1 MLKKKEKEEKL
12 YYQFRL
18 DEFIPQDHFLRKVD
32 SLIDFSFVREK
43 VRHLYSRTGQPAID
57 PVVLIKMLL
66 IGYFYYIKSERQIE
80 KEIQV
85 NLAYRWFIRY
95 DLDERIPD
103 HSVIS
108 QTRRRK
114 FSEGGVFQEIFDEIV
129 RRLQREGFLRGETIL
144 TDSTHIKA
152 NASMKSLTLT
162 KEYFEELEN
171 AVEEEPRKISNET
184 HISKT
189 DPDSKLM
196 NRPGKPKGLHYLE
209 HRSIDESGYITDVY
223 VTPGNASDHVGYVER
238 LKRQEETFGFCIK
251 NCVGDKG
258 YGYFEVY
265 HDLTEMG
272 IDAYIPLK
280 DNISVSKYEY
290 QKECFQYDKEKDIYI
305 CPEGETLHKRKKLDM
320 DKSAYVYANRLVI
333 CRQCPSLE
341 KCGYAPKTIGR
352 HIYEDDV
359 IFQLE
364 KENSEE
370 WKRLSKLRH
379 TLLEGS
385 FGDAKN
391 NHGLS
396 RARMRGREK
405 VTEQSLMTA
414 VVQNIKKMVKALTIK
429 KQAPL
434 QAPAFVSYFV
444 KLFRFLRPRLY
455 SFSF

>member
-1 MLKKKEKEEKL
+1 MLKKKDKEDKL

-18 DEFIPQDHFLRKVD
+18 EEYIPEDHFLRKVD
-32 SLIDFSFVREK
+32 SLIDFSFIREK
-43 VRHLYSRTGQPAID
+43 VRHLYSHTGQPAID

-66 IGYFYYIKSERQIE
+66 IGYFYNIKSERQIE

-95 DLDERIPD
+95 DLDERVPD

-114 FSEGGVFQEIFDEIV
+114 FSESGVFQEIFDEIV
-129 RRLQREGFLRGETIL
+129 RKLQAGGFVKGETIL

-152 NASMKSLTLT
+152 NASMKSLTPT
-162 KEYFEELEN
+162 KEYLEELES
-171 AVEEEPRKISNET
+171 AVDEGPRKVSNGT
-184 HISKT
+184 HISRS

-209 HRSIDESGYITDVY
+209 HRSIDETGYITDVTI
-223 VTPGNASDHVGYVER
+223 TPGNASDHAGYVER
-238 LKRQEETFGFCIK
+238 LKRQEKSFGFCIK
-251 NCVGDKG
+251 NCVADKG

-272 IDAYIPLK
+272 IEAYIPLK

-290 QKECFQYDKEKDIYI
+290 QKDRFQYDREKEIYI
-305 CPEGETLHKRKKLDM
+305 CPEGETLHKRKKLKT
-320 DKSAYVYANRLVI
+320 DKSAYIYANRTVI
-333 CRQCPSLE
+333 CRVCPSLA
-341 KCGYAPKTIGR
+341 KCGYAPKTIER

-364 KENSEE
+364 KENSGE

-379 TLLEGS
+379 TLMEGS

-396 RARMRGREK
+396 RAKMRGNEK
-405 VTEQSLMTA
+405 VMEQSLLTA
-414 VVQNIKKMVKALTIK
+414 VVQNIKKMVKSLTTK

-434 QAPAFVSYFV
+434 QAPALVSYFV
-444 KLFRFLRPRLY
+444 RIFRSVRGLVP
-455 SFSF
+455 SF